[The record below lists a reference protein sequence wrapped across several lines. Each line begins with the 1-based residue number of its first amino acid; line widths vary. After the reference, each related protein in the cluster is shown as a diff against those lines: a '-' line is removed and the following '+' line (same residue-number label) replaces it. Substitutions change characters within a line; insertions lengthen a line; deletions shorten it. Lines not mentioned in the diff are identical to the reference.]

1 MNHSYVFFL
10 QDMKDLEKRMIDHDH
25 FVLKTKGFL
34 TYENQKRG
42 SEWYQVSFTPSSGC
56 VLCFNFYC
64 YSAYAKLIEIQ
75 Y

>member
-1 MNHSYVFFL
+1 MLHDPHRDTFFL

-42 SEWYQVSFTPSSGC
+42 SEWYQVSFLLKFSLVSCFIAFMHIGC
-56 VLCFNFYC
+56 
-64 YSAYAKLIEIQ
+64 S
-75 Y
+75 